1 MRGDLRATLSAAATA
16 VMLAA
21 CASKEPASPKSPEA
35 TAQDETA
42 AEYQRLADNAN
53 QQLTCKRQ
61 TLLGTRVPTVVCY
74 TQEEL
79 KAQRERTD
87 EAMRDIQANS
97 PDRQGM
103 SNVPPPPP
111 PSASPK

>member
-1 MRGDLRATLSAAATA
+1 MKGELKASISALAAA

-21 CASKEPASPKSPEA
+21 CASKEPATSKGAQAS
-35 TAQDETA
+35 AQDETA
-42 AEYQRLADNAN
+42 AEYQRLAENAT
-53 QQLTCKRQ
+53 QQRTCKRQ

-79 KAQRERTD
+79 KAQQDRSD

-97 PDRQGM
+97 PDRQGVA
-103 SNVPPPPP
+103 NRLPPP
-111 PSASPK
+111 PSSASPK

>member
-1 MRGDLRATLSAAATA
+1 MQGELKASLSAIAAA

-21 CASKEPASPKSPEA
+21 CASKEPVTTSTAVS
-35 TAQDETA
+35 AQDETA
-42 AEYQRLADNAN
+42 SEYQRLAENAT
-53 QQLTCKRQ
+53 QQRTCKRQ

-79 KAQRERTD
+79 KAQQERSD

-97 PDRQGM
+97 PDRQGTT
-103 SNVPPPPP
+103 NLPPPPP
-111 PSASPK
+111 PSSPK